1 MIDIHKLGNLI
12 AEEITNEPG
21 VCFYPGGFKPPH
33 KGHFEVAKDISS
45 RNYITHLY
53 VIISPKER
61 DGITAEQ
68 SLKVWQTYLAAQPLP
83 KVSVSISKTQTPVK
97 DIYDY
102 IADHP
107 TEKPIYVMGGKDE
120 VDDQGYFKSL
130 QKAFGERVVP
140 IPVEEKFGRISAS
153 YVRGLLRSGDI
164 VGFEDTIPEA
174 AKNKGYAE
182 PIFKL
187 LATTIKQPVIKEG
200 EEPHEDEAMSIISKY
215 IQWCKQML
223 EIEELPHIEF
233 VYDTS
238 FTAQNHSFGGYTPED
253 HSILISIANRNLAD
267 VLRTLGH
274 ELVHHRQNETV
285 GINPEDG
292 KTGTDVENEANAVA
306 GMLMR
311 TFGKQDPRI
320 YNIFI
325 PEVSTTL
332 QEDTRSVARKLL
344 TALHEMRLTVKNAAE
359 VHGDLHHGYF
369 KVGDIEYNYTIL
381 ETGNPYD
388 DGGTFYN
395 VGFEEVDSSAPGAG
409 LPTGNAGGRNYI
421 KILST
426 MYKVVLNFTA
436 TVKPDYIAIAAYG
449 DSNYFNIYNDLTKS
463 NPVPGYSRKSLDLF
477 FTSKSGQRG
486 RAIVLKKNQDKAQLT
501 ESKEHYVPYMY
512 SAQGFGCHVCKFYYK
527 EKGTHMCSN
536 PDYKAYKGTNEL
548 LDNEG
553 NSIKDP
559 SKWCSNWFKPKG

>member
-1 MIDIHKLGNLI
+1 MIDITKLGTLI

-33 KGHFEVAKDISS
+33 KGHFEVARDISS
-45 RNYITHLY
+45 RSYITHLY
-53 VIISPKER
+53 IIISPKER

-97 DIYDY
+97 DVYDY
-102 IADHP
+102 LADHP
-107 TEKPIYVMGGKDE
+107 TEKPVYIVGGRDE

-153 YVRGLLRSGDI
+153 YVRGLLRAGD
-164 VGFEDTIPEA
+164 VDGFEETIPES

-200 EEPHEDEAMSIISKY
+200 EEPHEDEAMSIINKY
-215 IQWCKQML
+215 IQWCGQML

-238 FTAQNHSFGGYTPED
+238 FTSQNHSFGGYIPED

-325 PEVSTTL
+325 PETSTTL
-332 QEDTRSVARKLL
+332 QEDTRSVASKLL
-344 TALHEMRLTVKNAAE
+344 TVLHEMRLTVANAAE
-359 VHGDLHHGYF
+359 VHGDLYHGYF
-369 KVGDIEYNYTIL
+369 KVGDIEYNYKITKFENNPYSSDSFYSI
-381 ETGNPYD
+381 EFTEVGNPATD
-388 DGGTFYN
+388 
-395 VGFEEVDSSAPGAG
+395 VSI
-409 LPTGNAGGRNYI
+409 PTKKAGGKNYI

-426 MYKVVLNFTA
+426 IYKVLINFTE
-436 TVKPDYIAIAAYG
+436 TMQPEYIGISALDKSGYL
-449 DSNYFNIYNDLTKS
+449 NIYNDLTKS
-463 NPVPGYSRKSLDLF
+463 NPISGYSRKTVGLDF
-477 FTSKSGQRG
+477 KTKSGDTG
-486 RAIVLKKNQDKAQLT
+486 RFIVLKRNQDKAQLT
-501 ESKEHYVPYMY
+501 ESKE
-512 SAQGFGCHVCKFYYK
+512 QGHEYHVWKK
-527 EKGTHMCSN
+527 N
-536 PDYKAYKGTNEL
+536 
-548 LDNEG
+548 
-553 NSIKDP
+553 
-559 SKWCSNWFKPKG
+559 